1 MILGIQFIMLLS
13 KAVLSV
19 YNIMIFTE
27 KILVWSWLNLC
38 AITKNIFHF
47 VDTKKKINVMKC
59 FLSPYIFMTLIYMSL
74 WFDLRVCQLFISL
87 PILVCYIF
95 FKLTLLTSFNNEN
108 VYRFIRWNAE
118 SRPEDSALFWAPTTD
133 GLSCLNNISYAF
145 PTKKHP
151 EILNF

>member
-1 MILGIQFIMLLS
+1 MFPQSVHFHDSNIYVFVIWPEGLS
-13 KAVLSV
+13 A
-19 YNIMIFTE
+19 
-27 KILVWSWLNLC
+27 
-38 AITKNIFHF
+38 FHF
-47 VDTKKKINVMKC
+47 STHPC
-59 FLSPYIFMTLIYMSL
+59 
-74 WFDLRVCQLFISL
+74 
-87 PILVCYIF
+87 VCYIF